1 MTSKWARLPDALPRD
16 VHRLV
21 HELRELKE
29 RSGLSLQALAQ
40 RTTFSKSSWE
50 RYLNGKTLPPRQAV
64 LALGDIT
71 GAEPKRLTA
80 MWEDAKTAWNDSG
93 RATARVTGTNP
104 DSPLPAVRHD
114 GSPVTHL
121 VRALFARLL
130 SPKGA
135 AVTATTLLACT
146 IVGVLAVHDRTSGEP
161 APAEAG
167 TIATAPIHR
176 LETTCFGGSCTTKD
190 PKQTGCAGDA
200 WTAALTRFH
209 GVYVELRYSDACKA
223 AWGRI
228 SWGRPGDIAEVVTDH
243 GETLR
248 EKVHYDTDVYTAM
261 TEAMTPAAARACTTL
276 TTGHHACTAPGGNE
290 HLTEPPNPPM
300 TPSPSGE

>member
-1 MTSKWARLPDALPRD
+1 MTSKWAHLPDALPRA
-16 VHRLV
+16 VRRLV
-21 HELRELKE
+21 HELREMKD
-29 RSGLSLQALAQ
+29 RSGLSLHALAQ

-50 RYLNGKTLPPRQAV
+50 RYLNGKVLPPRQAV
-64 LALGDIT
+64 LALGDLT

-80 MWEDAKTAWNDSG
+80 MWEDAKTAWNDSC
-93 RATARVTGTNP
+93 RATARATGTDTAP
-104 DSPLPAVRHD
+104 TLSAVHRR
-114 GSPVTHL
+114 GSPIARLARALLTHL
-121 VRALFARLL
+121 R
-130 SPKGA
+130 SPKWA
-135 AVTATTLLACT
+135 AITAATLLACA
-146 IVGVLAVHDRTSGEP
+146 IVGVWTARDQTSGEP

-167 TIATAPIHR
+167 TTATAPAHR
-176 LETTCFGGSCTTKD
+176 LETTCFGDSCTRKD

-228 SWGRPGDIAEVVTDH
+228 SWGRPGDIAEVVTGH
-243 GETLR
+243 GETIR

-276 TTGHHACTAPGGNE
+276 TTGHHTCTPPGGTK

-300 TPSPSGE
+300 PPSPSGE